1 MRTMPKLIAILS
13 LLLVCSGCS
22 NQTQQMTAIEK
33 SKLVSEQI
41 LDNKQ
46 CNHFK
51 NDLHSTSV
59 SNVEI
64 DKVYDDATKAHCI
77 NKDI

>member
-1 MRTMPKLIAILS
+1 MHTMPKLIAILS

-22 NQTQQMTAIEK
+22 NQTQQMTTIEK

-64 DKVYDDATKAHCI
+64 DKIYDDATKAHCI

>member
-1 MRTMPKLIAILS
+1 MYFMTKLIAVIS
-13 LLLVCSGCS
+13 LLLVFGGCS
-22 NQTQQMTAIEK
+22 KHTQPMTANEK
-33 SKLVSEQI
+33 SRLISEQI
-41 LDNKQ
+41 IDNKQ

-64 DKVYDDATKAHCI
+64 DKIYDEATKAHCI

>member
-1 MRTMPKLIAILS
+1 MHTMPKLIAILS
-13 LLLVCSGCS
+13 LLIVCSGCS
-22 NQTQQMTAIEK
+22 NQTQQMTTIEK

-64 DKVYDDATKAHCI
+64 DKIYDDATKAHCI

>member
-1 MRTMPKLIAILS
+1 MHTMPKLIAALS

-22 NQTQQMTAIEK
+22 NQTQQITAIEK

-64 DKVYDDATKAHCI
+64 DKIYDDATKAHCI